1 MKINENMKAS
11 DSCKI
16 QLMVYHKTVFTSF
29 PFLYFISCFGKCA
42 FHNGHLPGCG
52 DQNN

>member
-16 QLMVYHKTVFTSF
+16 QVSGALFVAALKNPS
-29 PFLYFISCFGKCA
+29 A
-42 FHNGHLPGCG
+42 LPV
-52 DQNN
+52 DSLIIEMY

>member
-16 QLMVYHKTVFTSF
+16 QVIKIEDSLNPESSSQMR
-29 PFLYFISCFGKCA
+29 
-42 FHNGHLPGCG
+42 
-52 DQNN
+52 

>member
-16 QLMVYHKTVFTSF
+16 QVIIRYDATFKSHTAK
-29 PFLYFISCFGKCA
+29 LYPLFS
-42 FHNGHLPGCG
+42 
-52 DQNN
+52 